1 MTQTDRLQS
10 QAIGSYLKHQR
21 TLRQISIEEL
31 AGLIRVPV
39 RSLERLEAGCFDGQV
54 DGFVKGFVRT
64 VAEGLGMDSDDT
76 LSRMLSEPEWE
87 RDPGVSIRRRLTRVG
102 AGVIA
107 LGMLLVLAVVL
118 YRVSV
123 REELSP
129 VESEREIV
137 FRRDPVRALAA
148 AQNAAL
154 PSVPGAHRSLEA
166 GAEQG
171 PSD

>member
-21 TLRQISIEEL
+21 QLRQISVEEL
-31 AGLIRVPV
+31 ARLIRVPV
-39 RSLERLEAGCFDGQV
+39 RSLERLEAGSFDGQV

-64 VAEGLGMDSDDT
+64 VAEGLGLDSDDT
-76 LSRMLSEPEWE
+76 LSRMLSEPEFE
-87 RDPGVSIRRRLTRVG
+87 RDPTAGLRRRLSRVG

-107 LGMLLVLAVVL
+107 LGILLVLAVVL

-129 VESEREIV
+129 VESEREII

-148 AQNAAL
+148 SEDAAL
-154 PSVPGAHRSLEA
+154 PIAPGPRRSLAPGAEP
-166 GAEQG
+166 G